1 MAMSEAQKIR
11 RILVADDEELMNDFL
26 REILRRKGYVVDQAL
41 DGDSAIGMLKVN
53 RYDLVIA
60 DKKMP
65 GTDGIDVLKAIMC
78 TQPRTPCIVMTA
90 YGTVD
95 GAVEA
100 MKFGAF
106 DYIMK
111 PFEATQIE
119 NLVDKALRDTSQL
132 RPSPE
137 APLHIVGRS
146 SRMLEVF
153 EMIQVVAPTSSTVMI
168 TGETGTGKELVARE
182 IQRLS
187 TRAERS
193 FVRLNCA
200 ALPDGLI
207 ESELFG
213 HERGAFTGAM
223 RARKGKFE
231 IADGGTILLDEIG
244 EIGIHMQAKVLRVLQ
259 EKEFERIGAHQVRTV
274 DVRVI
279 ATTNKNLEEEMAA
292 GLFRED
298 LFYRLN
304 VFPIDLPPLRERK
317 EDIPLLAEHFVQRY
331 RKLCKTRITGVDDD
345 ALALLMKHDWP
356 GNVRELENC
365 LERAMIVGRGP
376 AITKAEIV
384 PPASLLKKE
393 PLTLDPGTSLREM
406 EKILVLTTL
415 DSVGWNRTVAA
426 RTLGISTRTL
436 RNKLK
441 IYRAEEI
448 SDGAE
453 NKSRQT
459 ADGESVILSR

>member
-1 MAMSEAQKIR
+1 MTGAEEMK

-26 REILRRKGYVVDQAL
+26 MEILQRKGHMVDQAH
-41 DGDSAIGMLKVN
+41 DGDSAIGLLKVKK
-53 RYDLVIA
+53 YDLVLA

-65 GTDGIDVLKAIMC
+65 GADGIDVLKAVMS
-78 TQPRTPCIVMTA
+78 TQPMTPCIMMTA

-100 MKFGAF
+100 IKLGAF

-111 PFEATQIE
+111 PFEAVQIE
-119 NLVDKALRDTSQL
+119 ALVDKALRDRNELS
-132 RPSPE
+132 PSAE
-137 APLHIVGRS
+137 ASSRIVGS
-146 SRMLEVF
+146 SRRMTEVL
-153 EMIQVVAPTSSTVMI
+153 EMIQIVAPTSSTVMI

-187 TRAERS
+187 RRADRP

-259 EKEFERIGAHQVRTV
+259 EKEFERIGAHQIRTV
-274 DVRVI
+274 DARVI
-279 ATTNKNLEEEMAA
+279 ATTNKNLEREMAA
-292 GLFRED
+292 GRFRED

-317 EDIPLLAEHFVQRY
+317 EDIPMLVEHFIHRY
-331 RKLCKTRITGVDDD
+331 RKLCKTRINRVEDDV
-345 ALALLMKHDWP
+345 LSFLMKHDWP

-365 LERAMIVGRGP
+365 LERAMIVGQGRT
-376 AITKAEIV
+376 ITRADIV
-384 PPASLLKKE
+384 PPASLSRKE
-393 PLTLDPGTSLREM
+393 PLSLDPGISLREM
-406 EKILVLTTL
+406 EKMMVLKTL

-426 RTLGISTRTL
+426 KKLGISTRTL

-441 IYRAEEI
+441 VYKTEKTSSEAEDI
-448 SDGAE
+448 SSPSE
-453 NKSRQT
+453 VSEPT
-459 ADGESVILSR
+459 ATVR